1 MLRKQVGSG
10 KKRVMHRERIWTL
23 HIVTAELFIN
33 QQSDI
38 NQCCE
43 VQSPSYVCKAGA
55 EKPLRAPWPHFTRNQ
70 THILLRMPQP
80 CRALMHGH
88 HPEKTSLVSC
98 VASVINTGIFSLLAS
113 IQGQQLLALSE
124 LFVVIQRI
132 FLNEHSK
139 VIQLGQ
145 EKIKHLS
152 LSTVLTILS
161 QLTGQWPYHTFSTFT
176 ERLAHAVLWVNKALV
191 RDALLHWSTCLT

>member
-55 EKPLRAPWPHFTRNQ
+55 EKPEPRDHTLQESNPHPPQDASTLQGINAWTPSRENFPRLLCGFCYKYRNFLTAGFDPRSAAFSTFRAFCGYSEDFSEWAQQSYTVR
-70 THILLRMPQP
+70 
-80 CRALMHGH
+80 
-88 HPEKTSLVSC
+88 
-98 VASVINTGIFSLLAS
+98 TG
-113 IQGQQLLALSE
+113 
-124 LFVVIQRI
+124 
-132 FLNEHSK
+132 
-139 VIQLGQ
+139 
-145 EKIKHLS
+145 KIKHLS

-176 ERLAHAVLWVNKALV
+176 ERLAHAVLWVSKALV

>member
-98 VASVINTGIFSLLAS
+98 VASIINTGIFSLLAS

-145 EKIKHLS
+145 EKSNICLS
-152 LSTVLTILS
+152 V
-161 QLTGQWPYHTFSTFT
+161 QCWPYCLSWQDSGHITLSVPSL
-176 ERLAHAVLWVNKALV
+176 RLAHAVLWVSKALV

>member
-1 MLRKQVGSG
+1 
-10 KKRVMHRERIWTL
+10 
-23 HIVTAELFIN
+23 
-33 QQSDI
+33 
-38 NQCCE
+38 
-43 VQSPSYVCKAGA
+43 
-55 EKPLRAPWPHFTRNQ
+55 
-70 THILLRMPQP
+70 
-80 CRALMHGH
+80 MHGH

-98 VASVINTGIFSLLAS
+98 VASIINTGIFSLLAS

-161 QLTGQWPYHTFSTFT
+161 QLTGQWPYHTFSTST
-176 ERLAHAVLWVNKALV
+176 ERLAHAVLWVSKALV

>member
-55 EKPLRAPWPHFTRNQ
+55 EEPLRAPWPQFTRNQ

-98 VASVINTGIFSLLAS
+98 VASIINTGIFSLLAS

-145 EKIKHLS
+145 EKSNICLS
-152 LSTVLTILS
+152 VQCLPYCLSWQESGHITLS
-161 QLTGQWPYHTFSTFT
+161 VPSLG
-176 ERLAHAVLWVNKALV
+176 
-191 RDALLHWSTCLT
+191 D

>member
-55 EKPLRAPWPHFTRNQ
+55 EKALRAPWPHFTRNQ

-80 CRALMHGH
+80 CRALMPGH
-88 HPEKTSLVSC
+88 HPGKTSLVSR
-98 VASVINTGIFSLLAS
+98 VASIINTGIFSLLAS
-113 IQGQQLLALSE
+113 IQGQQLLHFQSTERAQQSYS
-124 LFVVIQRI
+124 VRT
-132 FLNEHSK
+132 
-139 VIQLGQ
+139 G
-145 EKIKHLS
+145 KIKHLS

-161 QLTGQWPYHTFSTFT
+161 QLTGSGHIT
-176 ERLAHAVLWVNKALV
+176 LLV
-191 RDALLHWSTCLT
+191 PSLRD